1 MTNKWRSTRFK
12 NIADQWH
19 LKIFLPTS
27 CIFME
32 LSWTTTTYPP
42 TYSSPPKPLVFSS
55 TKPAS
60 SSTFWKVGMCL
71 SQHKWNSY
79 MQQILGKT
87 YKDWSTKAQYIH
99 IYILSITK
107 HILLYHVQNSAPF
120 RKPREKAERS
130 SNCLSLLS
138 IRHIF
143 SISEENRQV
152 NAKSM
157 PPHNIK
163 APVLSKEAGATTLA
177 SHSNI
182 SGTAWQFTLATIDS
196 MSHES

>member
-1 MTNKWRSTRFK
+1 MDNYNLSTY
-12 NIADQWH
+12 
-19 LKIFLPTS
+19 IFLPTQTP
-27 CIFME
+27 CLF
-32 LSWTTTTYPP
+32 LHKTRLLKYLLKSWHVPQPAQVKFIHAANTGKNLQRLKYKGTIYTY
-42 TYSSPPKPLVFSS
+42 
-55 TKPAS
+55 
-60 SSTFWKVGMCL
+60 
-71 SQHKWNSY
+71 
-79 MQQILGKT
+79 
-87 YKDWSTKAQYIH
+87 